1 MSYKDMFRKEQRFSF
16 RKFSFGLAS
25 AVIANVILGGA
36 IANSPV
42 VHANTVTEAEAAVA
56 PANQDLG
63 NETKTEE
70 EPKEPIEAVRADG
83 ENRAAE
89 ILPEALNASV
99 TNAPATI
106 PTIGSNAGLP
116 AKNNDAKQ
124 FEVLHVFGNVS
135 GTTETESTKGTG
147 APDFYSLVP
156 YYRSR
161 K

>member
-42 VHANTVTEAEAAVA
+42 VHANTVTEAETAVA

-70 EPKEPIEAVRADG
+70 EPKEPIEAVRTDM

-99 TNAPATI
+99 TNQAPVI
-106 PTIGSNAGLP
+106 PTIGDL
-116 AKNNDAKQ
+116 
-124 FEVLHVFGNVS
+124 
-135 GTTETESTKGTG
+135 
-147 APDFYSLVP
+147 
-156 YYRSR
+156 
-161 K
+161 